1 MTGPANA
8 GPYHPPKGGFGDT
21 WYLALEPGTTEG
33 RKVNHMKTSIKR
45 GIVSGALALSLLGG
59 SAAGV
64 VAQKTNQG
72 QQGGAAGLV
81 VAVVQAGDDF
91 ISVGDI
97 EVVSVDIK
105 DSLNNLTALN
115 NILNN
120 SPILSNND
128 IDVVDVVDV
137 GDINVDVLN
146 DSLDALD
153 LVITDV
159 IAVAV
164 LSGGDLIFLT

>member
-1 MTGPANA
+1 
-8 GPYHPPKGGFGDT
+8 
-21 WYLALEPGTTEG
+21 
-33 RKVNHMKTSIKR
+33 MKTSIKR
-45 GIVSGALALSLLGG
+45 GIVTGGFALSLLGG
-59 SAAGV
+59 SAAGA
-64 VAQKTNQG
+64 VAQNQGNQG
-72 QQGGAAGLV
+72 QQAGAAGLV

-97 EVVSVDIK
+97 EVVSVDIR